1 MIMRKGME
9 KEGNGEVGREREGK
23 EWKERGGNRRAKQSQ
38 TEPEWMDGKR

>member
-9 KEGNGEVGREREGK
+9 KEGNGGVGREREGK
-23 EWKERGGNRRAKQSQ
+23 EWEERGGNRRAKGSQ